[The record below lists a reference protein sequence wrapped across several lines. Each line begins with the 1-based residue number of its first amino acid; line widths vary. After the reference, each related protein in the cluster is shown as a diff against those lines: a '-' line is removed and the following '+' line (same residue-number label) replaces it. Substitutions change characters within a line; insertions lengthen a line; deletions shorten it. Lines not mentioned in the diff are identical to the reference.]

1 MGQTEGYLRTVGKVL
16 DDGVDIRS
24 YARVRDSD
32 DDFRLKA
39 AMANVIED
47 AAQHIEMRHSRDLA
61 SGYSRQKEW

>member
-47 AAQHIEMRHSRDLA
+47 AALPGLPGFQEEAII
-61 SGYSRQKEW
+61 

>member
-1 MGQTEGYLRTVGKVL
+1 LRTVGKVL

-47 AAQHIEMRHSRDLA
+47 AALPGLPGFQEEAII
-61 SGYSRQKEW
+61 